1 MQQGMYTPKG
11 TVINQ
16 CPLSINSV
24 VRCLSRGVLFSS
36 CFKLTTTEK
45 KKKTQ
50 QNAVFLFHY
59 YLLLVIT
66 NISKDC

>member
-45 KKKTQ
+45 KKTQ

>member
-36 CFKLTTTEK
+36 CFKLTTGK
-45 KKKTQ
+45 KKNHNKM
-50 QNAVFLFHY
+50 LFFSFIIIY
-59 YLLLVIT
+59 CL
-66 NISKDC
+66 

>member
-36 CFKLTTTEK
+36 CFKLTTGK
-45 KKKTQ
+45 KKNPQ